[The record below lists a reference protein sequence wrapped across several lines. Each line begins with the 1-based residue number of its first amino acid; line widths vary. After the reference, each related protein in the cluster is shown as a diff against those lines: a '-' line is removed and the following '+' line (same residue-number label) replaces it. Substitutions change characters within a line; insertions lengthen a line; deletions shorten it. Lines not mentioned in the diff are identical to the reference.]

1 MGIKEGE
8 QETIP
13 DLGFDSR
20 FKYDNVMIND
30 KLTGKL
36 KQSHQWLWQ
45 NILFVPVSMLL
56 LSG

>member
-8 QETIP
+8 QEAIP

-30 KLTGKL
+30 KIRTTTHDETVLI
-36 KQSHQWLWQ
+36 
-45 NILFVPVSMLL
+45 NILNFHDS
-56 LSG
+56 